1 MFMNEAGWILPVC
14 VTMFKV
20 KTLIGKVFLPALK
33 EGLRTLP
40 PPILLEFRSPFRDNG
55 KESRP

>member
-1 MFMNEAGWILPVC
+1 MFMNEAGWILPVR

-33 EGLRTLP
+33 EGLRTP
-40 PPILLEFRSPFRDNG
+40 PTAHIT
-55 KESRP
+55 